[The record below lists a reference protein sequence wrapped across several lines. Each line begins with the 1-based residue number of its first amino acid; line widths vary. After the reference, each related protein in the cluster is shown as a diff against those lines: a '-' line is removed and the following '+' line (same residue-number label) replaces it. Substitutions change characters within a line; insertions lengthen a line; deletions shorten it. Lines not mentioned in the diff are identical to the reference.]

1 VFSLPFSVFS
11 VLKRLVVVRLRFKRC
26 VVSRDVERIFAARM
40 RGGAEAEES
49 GGPVAREETPFD
61 IS

>member
-1 VFSLPFSVFS
+1 VFS
-11 VLKRLVVVRLRFKRC
+11 VLKRLVVVRLRFKPC

-40 RGGAEAEES
+40 RGAAEAEES